1 MNELI
6 KAINELKK
14 EKNAIILGHYYQKG
28 EIQDIADFVG
38 DSLALAQWAA
48 KTEADIIVMCGVHFI
63 SSLTLVVFYPQWMP
77 YLMLV
82 NLLSLPYTG
91 WSVWYQ
97 YKVAKQWCPLC
108 LSVLL
113 LLWMTAVVNV
123 FGQWRLPTF
132 EMQDMLFVAILYLLP
147 FLALHL
153 LSERWFRS
161 EQLEN
166 VKY

>member
-1 MNELI
+1 M
-6 KAINELKK
+6 
-14 EKNAIILGHYYQKG
+14 
-28 EIQDIADFVG
+28 
-38 DSLALAQWAA
+38 
-48 KTEADIIVMCGVHFI
+48 
-63 SSLTLVVFYPQWMP
+63 
-77 YLMLV
+77 
-82 NLLSLPYTG
+82 
-91 WSVWYQ
+91 
-97 YKVAKQWCPLC
+97 C

-166 VKY
+166 VKYELNNLKALDSVFLSQLELQPHYKVNPATSQIV